1 MNSFYN
7 DFTYPTKNNIVTT
20 SNDAFI
26 WIVLSVVIAIV
37 GGIAIYFAFLNKNNE
52 NKLTGFWKDIYDFL
66 NFKKI
71 YLTELLKLI
80 YVIVTIGMNLLLLT
94 NIFSNFFI
102 TILSIIFGNI
112 ALRITYELVFM
123 FINLYENVS
132 EINNK
137 MNNKDHF
144 KKKFDNNIKEL
155 KKEDKKDL

>member
-66 NFKKI
+66 NFKKK
-71 YLTELLKLI
+71 YLSELLKLI

-102 TILSIIFGNI
+102 TIF
-112 ALRITYELVFM
+112 
-123 FINLYENVS
+123 
-132 EINNK
+132 NK